1 MNLKEKKLFFALLR
15 SAIFGGELDG
25 RARASLVGESSLAG
39 AGESRGA
46 AFAKRVG
53 ELARLASKH
62 DVAHLL
68 AFGLKKNRLL
78 GGVESGVNA
87 GSGRAEKQSADV
99 SSGVESEEKQ
109 IVDASGGADSSE
121 KRAADASGVTVG
133 LEKQAADKSSGAES
147 AGKQAAD
154 VSDVA
159 AAERLLSISHGA
171 EKSILTAIYRYQRLN
186 YEYERTLLVLAEE
199 KIAFMP
205 LKGSVM
211 RRYYPEAWMR
221 TSCDADIL
229 VHKEDLD
236 RAVAALEERLSYV
249 AAERGTHDIALD
261 TPNGSHIELHFDLIE
276 EGRANEAIEILSKV
290 WENATP
296 SPTCAYFYEMSDAFF
311 YLYHVAHMAKHFETG
326 GCGIRPF
333 IDLMILDRLPSADR
347 EGRDKLL
354 SEAGLLKFAE
364 AARRLSELWLGEGDA
379 DELTVSLEEFILSG
393 GVYGTTQNRVAIQ
406 QKKRGGRFGYLISRI
421 FVPTS
426 KLKRYY
432 PVLERHP
439 WLMPFMQVR
448 RWFMLLRPDVRKMAR
463 AELQTNT
470 SLDGDVAKNMKAF
483 LADIGLE

>member
-1 MNLKEKKLFFALLR
+1 MDRELNRILFALLR

-87 GSGRAEKQSADV
+87 GSGREEKRAADE
-99 SSGVESEEKQ
+99 SSGVESAEKQ
-109 IVDASGGADSSE
+109 IVDAS
-121 KRAADASGVTVG
+121 
-133 LEKQAADKSSGAES
+133 SGAES
-147 AGKQAAD
+147 AEKQAAD
-154 VSDVA
+154 VSDGA
-159 AAERLLSISHGA
+159 AAERLLSIFHGA

-186 YEYERTLLVLAEE
+186 YEYERTLRVLAEE